1 MSRMTL
7 TVETAS
13 LRQLNRL
20 YEIERECFGEEAFSR
35 QQIATLI
42 RDYNSISL
50 VAVEN
55 NTIIGFILG
64 AIHFQRNALDGH
76 VLTIDVSTRN
86 RRRGV
91 GSRLLKEM
99 EGIFSEKN
107 VKTCHLEVKENNI
120 EALKLYEKAGYKKIG
135 KLKNYYGRTDGL
147 YLCKSLT

>member
-1 MSRMTL
+1 MTI

-13 LRQLNRL
+13 LRHLNRL
-20 YEIERECFGEEAFSR
+20 YEIERECFGEEAFS
-35 QQIATLI
+35 QHQIATLI

-55 NTIIGFILG
+55 NIIIGFILG
-64 AIHFQRNALDGH
+64 AIYFQRNALDGH
-76 VLTIDVSTRN
+76 VLTIDISPPN

-91 GSRLLKEM
+91 GSRLLKEI
-99 EGIFSEKN
+99 ERIFSEKN
-107 VKTCHLEVKENNI
+107 VKTCHLEVKEDNV
-120 EALKLYEKAGYKKIG
+120 EAIKLYEKAGYKKIA